1 MTERLAIVAGDQ
13 LVMSKTQD
21 NETTLEDLND
31 YHAIELATHTILSN
45 LLDSLHDNFELL
57 HQSQFILLTRLKLI
71 EQRIKAFQ
79 TALNNGITATELQ
92 QKLASIVNLRKRL
105 EQVLARMDTVNS
117 RLLKIE

>member
-1 MTERLAIVAGDQ
+1 M
-13 LVMSKTQD
+13 MSKTQD

-57 HQSQFILLTRLKLI
+57 HQSQFILLTRLKVI

-105 EQVLARMDTVNS
+105 EQVLARMDTVSN

>member
-1 MTERLAIVAGDQ
+1 MEFAGH
-13 LVMSKTQD
+13 VMVTSKTQD

-71 EQRIKAFQ
+71 EQRIKGFQ
-79 TALNNGITATELQ
+79 TALDNTITPTELQ
-92 QKLASIVNLRKRL
+92 HKLASIVTLRKRL
-105 EQVLARMDTVNS
+105 EQVLAKMDTVSS